1 MKNLKLLL
9 MAALTV
15 CLASCLGDSDDNN
28 QNYDIKFETVNFQKA
43 SLPKDGDNPG
53 VLIGQSYESENGFV
67 FQNYYT
73 PAAGEDPEYNS
84 GYTVSNNNDV
94 KTAGA
99 ANQYSVFSASNN
111 KDNQFLIYNPPYGA
125 NSYIQRK
132 DGKPFYPNSVYVAPT
147 TYTMRSVLDGEG
159 YANARKFTDKDTL
172 KVKLQGCD
180 ALGEPIKGSEINFN
194 LIQGRTLFQYNN
206 YQGYG
211 FMYFLYLENGERNL
225 WIPIPLQNLGKVQKI
240 LISFDSTDKGEFGIN
255 TPQYLALDDFTT
267 IAPESEADYE
277 KYLNKK

>member
-1 MKNLKLLL
+1 

-73 PAAGEDPEYNS
+73 PAAGEYSEYNS

-147 TYTMRSVLDGEG
+147 TYTMRSVLEG
-159 YANARKFTDKDTL
+159 DAFAKKFTDKDTL

-211 FMYFLYLENGERNL
+211 FMNFLYLENGERNL